1 MTTPILLVFK
11 SKQNL
16 EAIRKEYILLPLF
29 NGKIGKFTQFL
40 ALELISAF
48 IKIFATVCVLEC
60 EGNEDCEPLSDS
72 GLLRI

>member
-1 MTTPILLVFK
+1 MTTLILLVFK

-16 EAIRKEYILLPLF
+16 EAIRKEYILLLLF

-48 IKIFATVCVLEC
+48 IKIFATVSVLELNAK
-60 EGNEDCEPLSDS
+60 GMKIVNRLS
-72 GLLRI
+72 